1 MSRVKQKSTMP
12 YRYKYPIKMR
22 VMTDARRDAIV
33 EAAAQLFEE
42 LGYEAASMSEL
53 SKRLGGSK
61 STLYRYFPTKEDLV
75 MAVVRRFA
83 TGHMADAVAELEASI
98 EVGRGLKETLLRF
111 GSQALK
117 VVANDSRAR
126 SIHRVIVAA
135 AGQSN
140 VGELFADAGPS
151 QMLSK
156 LGQLIAAS
164 VARGEIRAVDPAL
177 AASQFTALL
186 NAQVSRRIYQ
196 MAPPDLKPAELRE
209 MVIGAVD
216 FFLAA
221 VAPPRVT
228 A

>member
-1 MSRVKQKSTMP
+1 
-12 YRYKYPIKMR
+12 MR

-61 STLYRYFPTKEDLV
+61 STLYRYFPAKEDLV

-98 EVGRGLKETLLRF
+98 EVARGLRDALLRF

-135 AGQSN
+135 AGRSN

-151 QMLSK
+151 QMLAK
-156 LGQLIAAS
+156 LAQLIEAG
-164 VARGEIRAVDPAL
+164 VARGELRAVDPAL

-196 MAPPDLKPAELRE
+196 MAPPDLEPAQLRQ
-209 MVIGAVD
+209 MVVDAVD

-221 VAPPRVT
+221 LAPPRPSP
-228 A
+228 

>member
-1 MSRVKQKSTMP
+1 MP
-12 YRYKYPIKMR
+12 YRYEYPIQMR

-33 EAAAQLFEE
+33 EAAAKLFEE
-42 LGYEAASMSEL
+42 VGYEAASMSEL

-61 STLYRYFPTKEDLV
+61 STLYRYFPAKEDLV
-75 MAVVRRFA
+75 IAVVRTFA
-83 TGHMADAVAELEASI
+83 TAHMADAVAELEASI
-98 EVGRGLKETLLRF
+98 EVGCGLREALLRF

-135 AGQSN
+135 AGRSN
-140 VGELFADAGPS
+140 VGELFAAAGPS

-156 LGQLIAAS
+156 LAQLIEAS
-164 VARGEIRAVDPAL
+164 ATRGEIRQVDAPL
-177 AASQFTALL
+177 AASQFMALL

-196 MAPPDLKPAELRE
+196 MAPPDLKPAQLRE
-209 MVIGAVD
+209 LVAGAVE

-221 VAPPRVT
+221 VAPSGT
-228 A
+228 SI